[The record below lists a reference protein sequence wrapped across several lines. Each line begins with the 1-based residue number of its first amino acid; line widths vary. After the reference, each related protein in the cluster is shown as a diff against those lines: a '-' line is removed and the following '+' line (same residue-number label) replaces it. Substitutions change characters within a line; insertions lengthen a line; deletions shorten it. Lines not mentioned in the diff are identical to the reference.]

1 MVESGSHAYV
11 EPGRGQPSGT
21 GAGDLRSMQQRRAL
35 NGIAESGCA
44 VLIVGEAGVGKRS
57 LAKQL
62 HAESVRAHQAFIEL
76 NCADTSSEEL
86 QCRLSGAGTLYLA
99 EIGALAPALQ
109 ELVVNM
115 YFRGSDRCAPGLFCG
130 TSRELIHEV
139 RTKRVRPD
147 LYHLVSAITI
157 HIPPLRFRKDEILDM
172 AADLLTQYSRHFDR
186 PRPELRDETV
196 EFLLGHHWPGN
207 LAELQTAIKTL
218 VAIGDQS
225 ISLAALKAMPL
236 NIKNNGHVAPVSLKE
251 AARAASSEIEQQLI
265 AEVLCVTGGNR
276 KRAADELGISYK
288 ALLYKLK
295 QFEEDHP
302 RSVNQNGDEL

>member
-1 MVESGSHAYV
+1 M
-11 EPGRGQPSGT
+11 
-21 GAGDLRSMQQRRAL
+21 
-35 NGIAESGCA
+35 
-44 VLIVGEAGVGKRS
+44 
-57 LAKQL
+57 QL
-62 HAESVRAHQAFIEL
+62 HTESFRAHLAFIEL
-76 NCADTSSEEL
+76 NCAGITSEEM
-86 QCRLSGAGTLYLA
+86 QSRLSGAGTVYLA
-99 EIGALAPALQ
+99 DVGALAPALQ
-109 ELVVNM
+109 ELVVNL
-115 YFRGSDRCAPGLFCG
+115 YFRTSNAGAPGLFCG
-130 TSRELIHEV
+130 TSRELIQEV
-139 RTKRVRPD
+139 RTKRIRQD
-147 LYHLVSAITI
+147 FYHLVSAITL
-157 HIPPLRFRKDEILDM
+157 HIPPLRFRKDEILDI

-196 EFLLGHHWPGN
+196 EFLLGHNWPGN

-236 NIKNNGHVAPVSLKE
+236 NIKCNGHGTPVSLKE
-251 AARAASSEIEQQLI
+251 AARAASSEIERQLI

-302 RSVNQNGDEL
+302 RPVNQNGDEL